1 MLIRRGLV
9 TDLFE
14 LSRLWSHMVQESED
28 LLPNLEMWRGYI
40 VNLMGYKGYFMW
52 VAEEDNELVGF
63 IDYAMQPEPAHGIW
77 IATIN
82 YFYVAPAYRDQEV
95 SGQLWMKAID
105 SAKENG
111 AKEFSSICFD
121 DKLEFWEKHGF
132 TRQGNTIRRVI

>member
-52 VAEEDNELVGF
+52 VAEEDNERLASLITPCSRSLHTGYGLRRL
-63 IDYAMQPEPAHGIW
+63 ITSTLLLHIGTRKSA
-77 IATIN
+77 
-82 YFYVAPAYRDQEV
+82 V
-95 SGQLWMKAID
+95 SCG
-105 SAKENG
+105 
-111 AKEFSSICFD
+111 
-121 DKLEFWEKHGF
+121 
-132 TRQGNTIRRVI
+132 